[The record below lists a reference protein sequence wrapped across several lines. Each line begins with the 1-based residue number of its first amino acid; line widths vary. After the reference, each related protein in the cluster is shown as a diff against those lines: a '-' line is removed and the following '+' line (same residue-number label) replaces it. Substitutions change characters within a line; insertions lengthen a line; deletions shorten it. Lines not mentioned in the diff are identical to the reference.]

1 MKYEVVVM
9 DLDGTLIREEKAFR
23 MYKMAYD
30 ETLRELEKRGIS
42 VPSECKPHSYQNFRE
57 MSKRIKEFFE
67 IFLKKYE
74 EIFNSFKSEIE
85 EEKERAKKIYE
96 YFVLNGARE
105 IWILTANPKA
115 KEIVKLILPNVPEN
129 RVVIVGIDYEE
140 EKQKFLER
148 FKGKALYVADVEE
161 LDGKVAEKA
170 GVKFVNVREIE
181 RKLFEKI

>member
-1 MKYEVVVM
+1 MKYEIIVM
-9 DLDGTLIREEKAFR
+9 DLDGTLIRKEKAEK
-23 MYKMAYD
+23 MYRAAYD

-42 VPSECKPHSYQNFRE
+42 IPSEYKPHSYQNFRE
-57 MSKRIKEFFE
+57 MSKRIKEFLE

-115 KEIVKLILPNVPEN
+115 KEIVKLILPNVSEN

-148 FKGKALYVADVEE
+148 FKGEALYVADVEE
-161 LDGKVAEKA
+161 LDGRVAEKA

-181 RKLFEKI
+181 KELFEKI

>member
-1 MKYEVVVM
+1 MKYEIVVM
-9 DLDGTLIREEKAFR
+9 DLDGTLIRKEKAEK
-23 MYKMAYD
+23 MYRAAYD

-42 VPSECKPHSYQNFRE
+42 ISSEYKPHSYRNFRE
-57 MSKRIKEFFE
+57 MSKRIKEFLG

-74 EIFNSFKSEIE
+74 EIFNSFKSEVE

-96 YFVLNGARE
+96 YFVLNGA
-105 IWILTANPKA
+105 NPKA
-115 KEIVKLILPNVPEN
+115 KEIVKLILPNVSEN

-148 FKGKALYVADVEE
+148 FKGEALYVADVEE
-161 LDGKVAEKA
+161 LDGRVAEKA

-181 RKLFEKI
+181 KELFEKI